1 MSYAVKMGTLEAT
14 WIDQQETP
22 LGHVRYGGEIVEGDM
37 VWDDA
42 LQNIRRKNQAELDA
56 EAATKAALDTLFVQL
71 GIDKADLAAQ
81 YAAGM
86 TLLDNIAAATILA
99 TFSNNTQRDAA
110 IQQIAAAVKNLATIQ
125 RRMLKVVR
133 ALVI

>member
-1 MSYAVKMGTLEAT
+1 MRADAAFILVYLGFEVDIDFVASANEDGTVNIVWRSAQPQPTEAE
-14 WIDQQETP
+14 IDAAAGAA
-22 LGHVRYGGEIVEGDM
+22 LAAKVAA
-37 VWDDA
+37 DA
-42 LQNIRRKNQAELDA
+42 LL
-56 EAATKAALDTLFVQL
+56 TQL
-71 GIDKADLAAQ
+71 GIDKADLASQ

-86 TLLDNIAAATILA
+86 TLLDNIAAATIPA

>member
-1 MSYAVKMGTLEAT
+1 MRNDVAT
-14 WIDQQETP
+14 I
-22 LGHVRYGGEIVEGDM
+22 LAGMGHVSDRDFVAFQIAPGNCDFTWLAGTTRPTEAEIEAAAPGVLAARTAQ
-37 VWDDA
+37 DA
-42 LQNIRRKNQAELDA
+42 LLTQI
-56 EAATKAALDTLFVQL
+56 

-81 YAAGM
+81 YAAGIA
-86 TLLDNIAAATILA
+86 LLDSIATATIPA
-99 TFSNNTQRDAA
+99 TFANNTQRDAA